1 MKDSGPSGPSP
12 VFVQLGKTRSGG
24 VFSVILMLLA
34 ALAFLVFGVG
44 LLMIIATVAVLLL
57 PWLWWKKKQL
67 LKKMQQMQQQIYGAG
82 GAAQGNTGAHSAYR
96 ETREQGASGVII
108 EGEVIVKSESIDHK
122 AS

>member
-12 VFVQLGKTRSGG
+12 VFIQLGKTRSGG
-24 VFSVILMLLA
+24 VFSVIFMLLA

-67 LKKMQQMQQQIYGAG
+67 LKKMQQMQQTYGA
-82 GAAQGNTGAHSAYR
+82 AAQSNSAYGSQ
-96 ETREQGASGVII
+96 REQSTSGVII
-108 EGEVIVKSESIDHK
+108 EGEVIVKSDVVDHK
-122 AS
+122 GS

>member
-12 VFVQLGKTRSGG
+12 VFIQIGKSRSGG

-44 LLMIIATVAVLLL
+44 LLMIIATLAVLLL

-67 LKKMQQMQQQIYGAG
+67 LKKMQQMQQQMYEAG
-82 GAAQGNTGAHSAYR
+82 GAAQGNSAYR
-96 ETREQGASGVII
+96 AQREQNASGVII
-108 EGEVIVKSESIDHK
+108 EGEVIVKSEAVEHK
-122 AS
+122 SS

>member
-12 VFVQLGKTRSGG
+12 VFIQLGKTRSGG

-67 LKKMQQMQQQIYGAG
+67 LKKMQQMQQTYGA
-82 GAAQGNTGAHSAYR
+82 AAQGNSAYGAQ
-96 ETREQGASGVII
+96 REQSASGVII
-108 EGEVIVKSESIDHK
+108 EGEVIVKSDAVDHK
-122 AS
+122 GS